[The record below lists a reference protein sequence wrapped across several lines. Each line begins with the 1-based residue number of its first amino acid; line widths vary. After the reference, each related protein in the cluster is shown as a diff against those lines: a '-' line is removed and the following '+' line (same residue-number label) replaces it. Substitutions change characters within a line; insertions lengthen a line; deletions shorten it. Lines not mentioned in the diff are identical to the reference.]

1 MASGQTLMS
10 TGTQPEIE
18 IRALESQDDFRGA
31 VQLQKSIWGFE
42 DVDLLPARLFVVAT
56 KIGGHAFGAFHGA
69 RMVAFCLSI
78 PGLKTGG
85 QYYLHSH
92 MLGVA
97 PEYRNYG
104 IGRRLKLQQREEALG
119 RALDLMEWTFD
130 PLELKNASFNIE
142 RLGAVIRRYV
152 RNQYG
157 KTSSQLHGGLPTD
170 RCTAEWWLR
179 SDRVTHAIAGLAFS
193 KPEIEAKVTLPADIE
208 QLRRNQP
215 RRVREI
221 QAALSDRFEEL
232 FSRNL
237 AVVGFERSPAS
248 GAYCFGRFA

>member
-1 MASGQTLMS
+1 MASGQTL
-10 TGTQPEIE
+10 TTPEIE

-56 KIGGHAFGAFHGA
+56 KIGGHAFGAFHQA

-78 PGLKTGG
+78 PGLKPGG

-104 IGRRLKLQQREEALG
+104 IGRSLKLQQREEALS

-130 PLELKNASFNIE
+130 PLELKNAYFNIE

-179 SDRVTHAIAGLAFS
+179 SDRVAHAIAGRGFS
-193 KPEIEAKVTLPADIE
+193 KPPIEAKVTVPADIE
-208 QLRRNQP
+208 HIRRTEP
-215 RRVREI
+215 GRARDL

-232 FSRNL
+232 FGENL
-237 AVVGFERSPAS
+237 AVVAFEKSATS
-248 GAYCFGRFA
+248 GAYCFGRLA

>member
-1 MASGQTLMS
+1 MASGQTLS
-10 TGTQPEIE
+10 APDIQ

-56 KIGGHAFGAFHGA
+56 KIGGHAFGAFHNA

-104 IGRRLKLQQREEALG
+104 IGRQLKLQQREEALS
-119 RALDLMEWTFD
+119 RELDLMEWTFD
-130 PLELKNASFNIE
+130 PLELKNAYFNIE

-179 SDRVTHAIAGLAFS
+179 SDRVVQAIAGRAFS
-193 KPEIEAKVTLPADIE
+193 KPAIEAKVTVPADIE
-208 QLRRNQP
+208 QIRRNEP
-215 RRVREI
+215 RRAREV
-221 QAALSDRFEEL
+221 QSALCDRFEEL
-232 FSRNL
+232 FSENL
-237 AVVGFERSPAS
+237 AVVAFEKS
-248 GAYCFGRFA
+248 GTAGTYCFGRFA